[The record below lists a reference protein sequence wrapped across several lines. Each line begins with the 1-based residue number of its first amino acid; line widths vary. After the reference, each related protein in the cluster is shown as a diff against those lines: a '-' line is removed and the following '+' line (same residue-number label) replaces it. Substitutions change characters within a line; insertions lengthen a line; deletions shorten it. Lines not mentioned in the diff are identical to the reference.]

1 MLAKLYYYH
10 NFLSFGFLAR
20 LCSLDCLQL
29 GIMVA
34 RISPLNRDFLDYSEL
49 IIKVSLAWIPLIG
62 VGPGYMAFVPTIKVK
77 VVS

>member
-1 MLAKLYYYH
+1 
-10 NFLSFGFLAR
+10 
-20 LCSLDCLQL
+20 
-29 GIMVA
+29 MVA
-34 RISPLNRDFLDYSEL
+34 GISPLNWDFLDCSEL